1 MQENCHYIE
10 NELAGILPGALHV
23 EKYGAGG
30 RAVSVHQNY
39 FGENSIGRGRLRYF
53 QVYPGISLMFSC
65 FWSDHYTIRHSPEP
79 SVMHINHCR
88 QGRSGWRMANGMT
101 FYMGPGDLLLHMTDD
116 CCDSEMSLPLGY
128 YEGVSVAADL
138 GSLNGHGPELLREAG
153 INGAALYDKF
163 FGGHGPLVMPASDKI
178 EHIFSELYELPPHIR
193 IPYFKLK
200 VQELLMFLSLMEVP
214 QDHALNTHLSQQVEV
229 IRAIHDRITKNLQRR
244 YTIGELSRQYLMNT
258 STLKNVFKS
267 VYGLPIASY
276 MKQYRL
282 KQAAQLLKNTDDSI
296 AAVAGKVGYENQSKF
311 TQAFK
316 EQYHV
321 LPTEFRKQYRSE
333 KHTGI

>member
-153 INGAALYDKF
+153 INGAALHEGSK
-163 FGGHGPLVMPASDKI
+163 
-178 EHIFSELYELPPHIR
+178 
-193 IPYFKLK
+193 KLSK
-200 VQELLMFLSLMEVP
+200 TTTCV
-214 QDHALNTHLSQQVEV
+214 
-229 IRAIHDRITKNLQRR
+229 
-244 YTIGELSRQYLMNT
+244 TIL
-258 STLKNVFKS
+258 
-267 VYGLPIASY
+267 
-276 MKQYRL
+276 
-282 KQAAQLLKNTDDSI
+282 
-296 AAVAGKVGYENQSKF
+296 AGD
-311 TQAFK
+311 
-316 EQYHV
+316 
-321 LPTEFRKQYRSE
+321 LR
-333 KHTGI
+333 